1 MKLKIFVNF
10 LLSKKIK
17 LKVKKVVVKIQVN
30 IKAKIYFLKVILQQ
44 IYRREKSKNKLNLV
58 EISFLFFLKY
68 LLNLFFY
75 I

>member
-58 EISFLFFLKY
+58 EISFLFF
-68 LLNLFFY
+68 F
-75 I
+75 